1 MHHQVASSTLFDI
14 GQKRT
19 LAKLKYE
26 MAARN
31 ALCCSTLLGMN
42 EPIDCDK
49 RADGRTHMYVSQML
63 IIAKKC

>member
-26 MAARN
+26 MAMRN
-31 ALCCSTLLGMN
+31 AHCVVVLF
-42 EPIDCDK
+42 
-49 RADGRTHMYVSQML
+49 RA
-63 IIAKKC
+63 